1 MTGLV
6 IDGVGKRYERDRWAL
21 RDVSL
26 RLDTG
31 VLGLVGPNGAGKTTL
46 LRMLATLLAPAEGT
60 ITWDGQ
66 DIVRRPLPLRHALGY
81 LPQDFG
87 VYPQLTARELLRYIG
102 ELKGLAGPLLR
113 RRVEAVLEAVHL
125 WGEGDR
131 RLRAY
136 SGGMI
141 RRVGIAQALLNEP
154 RLLVLDE
161 PTVGLDPSE
170 RVSFRGLLA
179 SISVERLVVLST
191 HIMSDIEATATDVA
205 LLQGGRLT
213 WTGTPAGLLA
223 DAEGQVWSLTTST
236 EDFERL
242 RTEQVVSAAI
252 RQGDGMQVRIL
263 APTRP
268 HPRAEAVTPTLE
280 DAYMLC
286 SGGGAVPDVL
296 AIPA

>member
-1 MTGLV
+1 MAGLI
-6 IDGVGKRYERDRWAL
+6 IDGIGKRYERDRWAL

-26 RLDTG
+26 RLETG

-46 LRMLATLLAPAEGT
+46 LRTLATLLAPTEGT

-66 DIVRRPLPLRHALGY
+66 DIVRRPLPLRRALGY

-113 RRVEAVLEAVHL
+113 RRVEAVLDTVHL
-125 WGEGDR
+125 RDDGDR
-131 RLRAY
+131 RLRTY

-179 SISVERLVVLST
+179 SIGVERLVVLST
-191 HIMSDIEATATDVA
+191 HIMSDVEAAATDLA
-205 LLQGGRLT
+205 LLQGGRLA
-213 WTGTPAGLLA
+213 WTGTPAELLA
-223 DAEGQVWSLTTST
+223 DADGQVWSLTVPT

-242 RTEQVVSAAI
+242 RTAHVVSAAT
-252 RQGDGMQVRIL
+252 RQSNGMQMRVL

-268 HPRAEAVTPTLE
+268 HLWAEAAIPTLE
-280 DAYMLC
+280 DAYMLHC
-286 SGGGAVPDVL
+286 SEGTVSDVL

>member
-1 MTGLV
+1 
-6 IDGVGKRYERDRWAL
+6 
-21 RDVSL
+21 VSL
-26 RLDTG
+26 RLETG

-46 LRMLATLLAPAEGT
+46 LRTLATLLAPTEGA

-66 DIVRRPLPLRHALGY
+66 DIIRQPLPLRRVLGY

-102 ELKGLAGPLLR
+102 ELKGLTGPLLR
-113 RRVEAVLEAVHL
+113 RRVEAVLDTVHL
-125 WGEGDR
+125 RDDGDR
-131 RLRAY
+131 RLRTY

-170 RVSFRGLLA
+170 RMSFRGLLA
-179 SISVERLVVLST
+179 SIGVERLVVLST
-191 HIMSDIEATATDVA
+191 HIMSDVEATATDLA
-205 LLQGGRLT
+205 LLQRGRLT
-213 WTGTPAGLLA
+213 WTGTPAELLA
-223 DAEGQVWSLTTST
+223 DAEGQVWSLTVST

-242 RTEQVVSAAI
+242 RTAHVVSAAI
-252 RQGDGMQVRIL
+252 RHSNGMQARVL
-263 APTRP
+263 APNRP
-268 HPRAEAVTPTLE
+268 HPRAEAVIPTLE
-280 DAYMLC
+280 DAYMLH
-286 SGGGAVPDVL
+286 SSDDTVSDAL